1 MPVFPCFDPTTGAS
15 GGSSGGGGGGG
26 ADLSSLS
33 YELVDLTDPSWIKVD
48 PQGLIQSVAINSG
61 LTTFTYNTVSP
72 FPASTVLPN
81 STAEQ
86 PRWYRRLNIGGT
98 DIDTDAAYVYAT
110 KLSSVTPNAN
120 FDNMLYHGIA
130 ELPASTSQ
138 ATVNGQGTHVR
149 LTKAGASFSGAFTR
163 TNLQIWN
170 SQANQ
175 VDFYGY
181 GQARPGL
188 ALGVA
193 GWGRKNTGV
202 IASQGFRGFPAS
214 NTYTAGQP
222 IYEVFVLG
230 SRYST
235 ESSTSGDTVSMR
247 IESRAI
253 VYMVGGSRVMTRRP
267 IKKCGR
273 AYSQSR
279 TATERKSSTWRR
291 FVSRSLFRSPS
302 SAS

>member
-1 MPVFPCFDPTTGAS
+1 MPVFPCFDPASGAS
-15 GGSSGGGGGGG
+15 GGDQCQGGGGGGV
-26 ADLSSLS
+26 DLSSLS
-33 YELVDLTDPSWIKVD
+33 YELVDLTDPAWIKVD

-61 LTTFTYNTVSP
+61 VTTFTYNTIAN
-72 FPASTVLPN
+72 FPTSTVLPTT
-81 STAEQ
+81 TAEY
-86 PRWYRRLNIGGT
+86 PRWYRRLSIGGT

-149 LTKAGASFSGAFTR
+149 LTKSGASFSGAFTR

-181 GQARPGL
+181 VQARPGL

-202 IASQGFRGFPAS
+202 IASQGFRGFPAT
-214 NTYTAGQP
+214 NTYTSGQP

-230 SRYST
+230 SRFTT
-235 ESSTSGDTVSMR
+235 EGSTSGDTVSMK
-247 IESRAI
+247 IEARSI
-253 VYMVGGSRVMTRRP
+253 VYNVG
-267 IKKCGR
+267 
-273 AYSQSR
+273 
-279 TATERKSSTWRR
+279 
-291 FVSRSLFRSPS
+291 
-302 SAS
+302 